1 MAKMLSFEM
10 HKLFRT
16 KSFYI
21 WTAVSIALS
30 LIYLLITYGTMQP
43 RLSLSKLEDMMY
55 HGETGIISVIG
66 MFAKSPMVLCLLI
79 FVCGFVCTDFENNIL
94 KNVVSKGFKRTTI
107 FTAKYIT
114 CIFAA
119 FVMIVLNTV
128 CIFGVSTMLFGS
140 AGRFYILFVPQL
152 ILLIVG
158 IFAFAGIGFMFCAVF
173 KKIAPAIVLSIL
185 ALLGLPIGL
194 NVLDDVIF
202 KKPEWLDFSAFW
214 LGGAESNLA
223 DVNITVNDLL
233 AAAVFIVVY
242 LVITYVVSM
251 AAVRKMEV

>member
-1 MAKMLSFEM
+1 MAKLLSFEM

-21 WTAVSIALS
+21 WTAVSIVLS
-30 LIYLLITYGTMQP
+30 LLYLLMSFAT
-43 RLSLSKLEDMMY
+43 SKAFASTPQLAGMY
-55 HGETGIISVIG
+55 PSENGIVSMLG
-66 MFAKSPMVLCLLI
+66 MFAKSPIAMCLLL

-119 FVMIVLNTV
+119 LVMTV
-128 CIFGVSTMLFGS
+128 INAVCVFGVSIMLFGS
-140 AGRFYILFVPQL
+140 AGQFYSLFVPQL
-152 ILLIVG
+152 ILMIVG
-158 IFAFAGIGFMFCAVF
+158 IFAFAGFDFMFCAVF

-185 ALLGLPIGL
+185 ALLVLPTGL
-194 NVLDDVIF
+194 NALNAAIS
-202 KKPEWLDFSAFW
+202 KKPEWLDFNAFW

-223 DVNITVNDLL
+223 NVNITVNGLL
-233 AAAVFIVVY
+233 AAAVCIVVY

>member
-21 WTAVSIALS
+21 WTAVSVALS
-30 LIYLLITYGTMQP
+30 LIYLLISYGIVQA
-43 RLSLSKLEDMMY
+43 LSSVPEMAALY
-55 HGETGIISVIG
+55 PGETGIISVMG
-66 MFAKSPMVLCLLI
+66 MFAKSPMVMCLLL

-119 FVMIVLNTV
+119 LVMTV
-128 CIFGVSTMLFGS
+128 INAVCVFGVSIMLFGS
-140 AGRFYILFVPQL
+140 AGQFYSLFVPQL
-152 ILLIVG
+152 ILLVVG
-158 IFAFAGIGFMFCAVF
+158 IFAFAGFDFMFCAVF

-185 ALLGLPIGL
+185 ALLVLPTGL
-194 NVLDDVIF
+194 NALNAAIS
-202 KKPEWLDFSAFW
+202 KKPEWLDFNAFW

-223 DVNITVNDLL
+223 NVNITVNDLL
-233 AAAVFIVVY
+233 AAAVCIVVY
-242 LVITYVVSM
+242 LAITYVVSM